1 MMFTFKA
8 IKYFAVLFLSILGI
22 FSCFKAGNKP
32 AIQKGERKI
41 KVDTVITKSTILL
54 LGPDKQELEE
64 IKKKQGE
71 DNFYTLAD
79 DANYYSAEIFEAT
92 PAAIYTGYKIID
104 FPNESYVFDKNKS
117 ENKWLVID
125 YKEGSKPK
133 IYSLVDYY
141 LYVTQ
146 KQSPDK

>member
-1 MMFTFKA
+1 LHF
-8 IKYFAVLFLSILGI
+8 VLSILGI

-71 DNFYTLAD
+71 DNFILLLMMLIITLQK
-79 DANYYSAEIFEAT
+79 YLKLLLQPFI
-92 PAAIYTGYKIID
+92 
-104 FPNESYVFDKNKS
+104 
-117 ENKWLVID
+117 LVI
-125 YKEGSKPK
+125 KSLIFRMKAMCLIK
-133 IYSLVDYY
+133 INPRINGLLLIIKKVPNLKYILW
-141 LYVTQ
+141 
-146 KQSPDK
+146 

>member
-1 MMFTFKA
+1 
-8 IKYFAVLFLSILGI
+8 
-22 FSCFKAGNKP
+22 
-32 AIQKGERKI
+32 
-41 KVDTVITKSTILL
+41 LL
-54 LGPDKQELEE
+54 
-64 IKKKQGE
+64 
-71 DNFYTLAD
+71 

-125 YKEGSKPK
+125 YKEGSRPK
-133 IYSLVDYY
+133 IYSLDFY

-146 KQSPDK
+146 NNLQINKNKRAP

>member
-1 MMFTFKA
+1 MQFCFSQ
-8 IKYFAVLFLSILGI
+8 YWLGI

-41 KVDTVITKSTILL
+41 KVDTAITKSTILL

-64 IKKKQGE
+64 IKKKKQGE

-92 PAAIYTGYKIID
+92 PASHLY
-104 FPNESYVFDKNKS
+104 
-117 ENKWLVID
+117 WL
-125 YKEGSKPK
+125 
-133 IYSLVDYY
+133 
-141 LYVTQ
+141 
-146 KQSPDK
+146 